1 MKSNRKLCEIRGNDL
16 RKPRLSRNIFEPND
30 RPGKL
35 HEKQMKKIRLSTEI
49 EELGP
54 EELDHVEQ
62 ALLSRAQTI
71 SKIAYSPYSGFH
83 VGAAVLLENGEILQS
98 SNQENV
104 SFPTG
109 VCAERL
115 VLGYAGA
122 NYPDKAPVMLAIVA
136 QRAGEETWAGV
147 SPCGVCRQTINEVEN
162 RFAKPITML
171 ILCAN
176 GNVMRI
182 KGISELLPLK
192 FDDLNS

>member
-1 MKSNRKLCEIRGNDL
+1 LGDSQYRFEHSDL
-16 RKPRLSRNIFEPND
+16 T
-30 RPGKL
+30 GKI

-49 EELGP
+49 EELSP

-62 ALLSRAQTI
+62 ALLSRAQAI
-71 SKIAYSPYSGFH
+71 SKIAYAPYSGFH

>member
-1 MKSNRKLCEIRGNDL
+1 M
-16 RKPRLSRNIFEPND
+16 IF
-30 RPGKL
+30 KV
-35 HEKQMKKIRLSTEI
+35 KKIYLNSEI
-49 EELGP
+49 EELSP
-54 EELDHVEQ
+54 EELDHIEQ

-71 SKIAYSPYSGFH
+71 SKMAYAPYSGFH
-83 VGAAVLLENGEILQS
+83 VGAAVLLENGEVLQS

-122 NYPDKAPVMLAIVA
+122 NYPTSAPVMLAIVA

-162 RFAKPITML
+162 RFGKPITLL
-171 ILCAN
+171 IL
-176 GNVMRI
+176 GNKGNILRI

>member
-1 MKSNRKLCEIRGNDL
+1 
-16 RKPRLSRNIFEPND
+16 
-30 RPGKL
+30 
-35 HEKQMKKIRLSTEI
+35 MKKISFKTEI
-49 EELGP
+49 EELKP
-54 EELDHVEQ
+54 EELDHIEQ
-62 ALLSRAQTI
+62 ELISRAQAI
-71 SKIAYSPYSGFH
+71 SKIAYAPYSGFH
-83 VGAAVLLENGEILQS
+83 VGAAVLLENGEVLQS

-136 QRAGEETWAGV
+136 QRAGEEIWANV

-162 RFAKPITML
+162 RFSKPITML
-171 ILCAN
+171 ILCSN

-182 KGISELLPLK
+182 KGISDLLPLK
-192 FDDLNS
+192 FDNLNS

>member
-1 MKSNRKLCEIRGNDL
+1 
-16 RKPRLSRNIFEPND
+16 
-30 RPGKL
+30 
-35 HEKQMKKIRLSTEI
+35 MKKIYLNSEI
-49 EELGP
+49 EELSP
-54 EELDHVEQ
+54 EELDHIEQ

-71 SKIAYSPYSGFH
+71 SKMAYAPYSGFH
-83 VGAAVLLENGEILQS
+83 VGAAVLLENGEVLQS

-122 NYPDKAPVMLAIVA
+122 NYPTSAPVMLAIVA

-162 RFAKPITML
+162 RFGKPITLL
-171 ILCAN
+171 IL
-176 GNVMRI
+176 GNKGNILRI